1 MMSIKS
7 VAPNSRVESDNL
19 VSRKRLQQRTDTSNI
34 MSDND
39 KFVMAQTMWGEA
51 RGESSLGQEAVAWV
65 IKNRRDDGR

>member
-1 MMSIKS
+1 MDSY
-7 VAPNSRVESDNL
+7 NL
-19 VSRKRLQQRTDTSNI
+19 VSRKRFQQRTDTSNI

>member
-7 VAPNSRVESDNL
+7 VAPNSRVESDIL
-19 VSRKRLQQRTDTSNI
+19 VSRKRLQQTQTTSI

>member
-1 MMSIKS
+1 M
-7 VAPNSRVESDNL
+7 A
-19 VSRKRLQQRTDTSNI
+19 TDTNNI

>member
-1 MMSIKS
+1 MYKS
-7 VAPNSRVESDNL
+7 RRAELKGGVFQSAEQEVFA
-19 VSRKRLQQRTDTSNI
+19 TDRNDI

-39 KFVMAQTMWGEA
+39 KFVMAQTIWGEA

>member
-1 MMSIKS
+1 
-7 VAPNSRVESDNL
+7 
-19 VSRKRLQQRTDTSNI
+19 

>member
-19 VSRKRLQQRTDTSNI
+19 VSRKRLQQRTDTNI

>member
-1 MMSIKS
+1 MSIKS
-7 VAPNSRVESDNL
+7 VAPNSRVESDIL
-19 VSRKRLQQRTDTSNI
+19 VSRKRLQQTQTTSI